1 MMEDKKNLKAALA
14 KKAAYGDDI
23 DLSAYNDTDE
33 ALIKSTEQLSAA
45 GREKLEKVGIE
56 LSGEGRSA
64 SFIQVDNNPIQVSV
78 EKETPLEL
86 MNTAEAARKHP
97 ELVEKYW
104 WKAVAPDTDKYTAK
118 TALEREQGYFI
129 RVRAGHKISSPLQ
142 ACVYIG
148 HEDQLQRVHN
158 IVIVEE
164 GAELNIIS
172 GCASDPSVDSGIHIG
187 ISEFYVEKGGRL
199 SFTMIHSWSENIA
212 VRPRTV
218 TIIGEDAQFTSNYIC
233 LEKVKDVQM
242 YPTTRLVGKGAV
254 ARLNSILVAPE
265 GAHLD
270 IGGKS
275 ILEVPGTKAEVITR
289 AISTGGTI
297 INRGLLAGMSEG
309 VRAHLECNGLML
321 GEKGRIYAIPEL
333 DAHTGNAEL
342 SHEAAV
348 GRIAPEE
355 IEYLMARGLNE
366 EEATAII
373 VRGFLNIN
381 IEGLPESL
389 ARKINETLDAFTL
402 NKGM

>member
-1 MMEDKKNLKAALA
+1 MMKDKKNLEAALE
-14 KKAAYGDDI
+14 KKALYGADIDFSAYDDNDEI
-23 DLSAYNDTDE
+23 RTKSAEDLSA
-33 ALIKSTEQLSAA
+33 S
-45 GREKLEKVGIE
+45 GRARLEKVGIE
-56 LSGEGRSA
+56 LDGEGRSA
-64 SFIQVDNNPIQVSV
+64 TFIQVDNAPVQVEV
-78 EKETPLEL
+78 KKDTPLEL
-86 MNTAEAARKHP
+86 MNTGEAAKKHP

-129 RVRAGHKISSPLQ
+129 RVRAGHKISAPLQ
-142 ACVYIG
+142 ACIYIG

-158 IVIVEE
+158 VVIVEE

-172 GCASDPSVDSGIHIG
+172 GCASDPSVEHGVHIG
-187 ISEFYVEKGGRL
+187 ISEFCVEKGAKL
-199 SFTMIHSWSENIA
+199 SFTMIHNWGEDVS

-218 TIIGEDAQFTSNYIC
+218 AIVGEDAQYTSNYVC

-265 GAHLD
+265 GSHMD
-270 IGGKS
+270 IGGKAL
-275 ILEVPGTKAEVITR
+275 LEVPGTRAEIITR
-289 AISTGGTI
+289 SLSTGGTI
-297 INRGLLAGMSEG
+297 INRGLLCGMAEG
-309 VRAHLECNGLML
+309 IRAHLECNGLML
-321 GEKGRIYAIPEL
+321 SDKGRIYAIPEL
-333 DAHTGNAEL
+333 DAQTPNAEL

-355 IEYLMARGLNE
+355 IEYLMGRCLTE

-389 ARKINETLDAFTL
+389 AKKINETLDTFSV

>member
-1 MMEDKKNLKAALA
+1 MMKDKKNLEAALE
-14 KKAAYGDDI
+14 KKALYGADI
-23 DLSAYNDTDE
+23 DFSAYDDNDETRTKSAEELSA
-33 ALIKSTEQLSAA
+33 S
-45 GREKLEKVGIE
+45 GRARLEKVGIE
-56 LSGEGRSA
+56 LDGEGRSA
-64 SFIQVDNNPIQVSV
+64 TFIQVDNAPVQVEV
-78 EKETPLEL
+78 KKDTPLEL
-86 MNTAEAARKHP
+86 MNTGEAAKKHP

-129 RVRAGHKISSPLQ
+129 RVRAGHKISAPLQ
-142 ACVYIG
+142 ACIYIG

-158 IVIVEE
+158 VVIVEE

-172 GCASDPSVDSGIHIG
+172 GCASDPSVEHGVHIG
-187 ISEFYVEKGGRL
+187 ISEFFVEKGAKL
-199 SFTMIHSWSENIA
+199 SFTMIHNWGEDVS

-218 TIIGEDAQFTSNYIC
+218 AIVGEDAQYTSNYVC

-265 GAHLD
+265 GSHMD
-270 IGGKS
+270 IGGKAL
-275 ILEVPGTKAEVITR
+275 LEVPGTRAEIITR
-289 AISTGGTI
+289 SLSTGGTI
-297 INRGLLAGMSEG
+297 INRGLLCGMAEG
-309 VRAHLECNGLML
+309 IRAHLECNGLML
-321 GEKGRIYAIPEL
+321 SDKGRIYAIPEL
-333 DAHTGNAEL
+333 DAQTPNAEL

-355 IEYLMARGLNE
+355 IEYLMGRGLTE

-389 ARKINETLDAFTL
+389 AKKINETLDTFSV

>member
-1 MMEDKKNLKAALA
+1 MADKKKMEAALE
-14 KKAAYGDDI
+14 KKALYGEDI
-23 DLSAYNDTDE
+23 DLSKYDDNDE
-33 ALIKSTEQLSAA
+33 ARTKSTEDLTA
-45 GREKLEKVGIE
+45 GGKSKLAKVGIE
-56 LSGEGRSA
+56 LDGEGRSA
-64 SFIQVDNNPIQVSV
+64 TFIQVDNTPVQVEV
-78 EKETPLEL
+78 DKETPLEL
-86 MNTAEAARKHP
+86 MNTGDAAKKHP

-118 TALEREQGYFI
+118 TATEREQGYFI
-129 RVRAGHKISSPLQ
+129 RVRAGHKISAPLQ
-142 ACVYIG
+142 ACVFIG

-158 IVIVEE
+158 VVIIEE

-172 GCASDPSVDSGIHIG
+172 GCASDPSVENGVHIG
-187 ISEFYVEKGGRL
+187 ISEFFVEKGAKL
-199 SFTMIHSWSENIA
+199 SFTMIHNWGENVA

-218 TIIGEDAQFTSNYIC
+218 AIVGEDAQYTSNYVC
-233 LEKVKDVQM
+233 LERVKDVQM

-254 ARLNSILVAPE
+254 ARLNSILVAPK
-265 GAHLD
+265 GSHLD

-275 ILEVPGTKAEVITR
+275 ILEVPGTRAEIITR
-289 AISTGGTI
+289 SLSTGGTI

-321 GEKGRIYAIPEL
+321 SNEGRIYAIPEL

-355 IEYLMARGLNE
+355 IEYLMARGLSE

-381 IEGLPESL
+381 IEGLPDSL
-389 ARKINETLDAFTL
+389 AKKINDTLDAFSL